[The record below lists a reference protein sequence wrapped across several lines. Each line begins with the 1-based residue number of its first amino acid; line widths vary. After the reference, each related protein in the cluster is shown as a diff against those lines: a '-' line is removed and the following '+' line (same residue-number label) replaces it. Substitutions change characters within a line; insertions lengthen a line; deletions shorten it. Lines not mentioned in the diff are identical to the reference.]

1 MGKFNLKKT
10 ALLCMMA
17 VMVFAMT
24 ACGKNSTASG
34 KEEDGK
40 LKVVTTIFPYYDF
53 VRQIAGDKV
62 SLSMAVPAGMDTHS
76 FEPTAADMIEIG
88 KADILIYNGGEMEV
102 WVDEVIEAAAG
113 KNLKAEEMMKYVDIV
128 TEEIVDGMEEEEE
141 HEHEDDR
148 DDEHEEEE
156 PEYDEH
162 IWTSPVNAQ
171 KLVEKIVD
179 ILSEADSKNADF
191 YEKNGEA
198 YIEKLEKIDSEM
210 KNVIENAKRDY
221 VVFGDRFPLRYF
233 VDRYDLDYSAAFA
246 GCSSD
251 TEPSADT
258 LAFLI
263 DKVKEKNIPVVL
275 KIELTSPKVAETV
288 SAETGA
294 KVMTFYTCHNVTKEQ
309 LDEGVTYCDLM
320 EKNIDVLK
328 EALN

>member
-1 MGKFNLKKT
+1 
-10 ALLCMMA
+10 
-17 VMVFAMT
+17 MT

-128 TEEIVDGMEEEEE
+128 TEEIVEGMEEEEE

-210 KNVIENAKRDY
+210 KNVIENAKRD
-221 VVFGDRFPLRYF
+221 RL
-233 VDRYDLDYSAAFA
+233 
-246 GCSSD
+246 
-251 TEPSADT
+251 
-258 LAFLI
+258 
-263 DKVKEKNIPVVL
+263 
-275 KIELTSPKVAETV
+275 
-288 SAETGA
+288 
-294 KVMTFYTCHNVTKEQ
+294 
-309 LDEGVTYCDLM
+309 
-320 EKNIDVLK
+320 
-328 EALN
+328 

>member
-10 ALLCMMA
+10 ELLSMMA

-128 TEEIVDGMEEEEE
+128 TEEIVEGMEEEEE

-246 GCSSD
+246 GCNSD

>member
-10 ALLCMMA
+10 ALLSMMA

-24 ACGKNSTASG
+24 AFGKNSTASG

-128 TEEIVDGMEEEEE
+128 TEEIVEGMEEEEE

>member
-1 MGKFNLKKT
+1 
-10 ALLCMMA
+10 
-17 VMVFAMT
+17 
-24 ACGKNSTASG
+24 
-34 KEEDGK
+34 
-40 LKVVTTIFPYYDF
+40 
-53 VRQIAGDKV
+53 
-62 SLSMAVPAGMDTHS
+62 
-76 FEPTAADMIEIG
+76 
-88 KADILIYNGGEMEV
+88 
-102 WVDEVIEAAAG
+102 
-113 KNLKAEEMMKYVDIV
+113 
-128 TEEIVDGMEEEEE
+128 MEEEEE

-246 GCSSD
+246 GCNSD